1 MKLKSF
7 VAGALLAAAS
17 VSSFAA
23 DQLNIPVTLGVAT
36 GFSGLSLPGDGL
48 LSGGTDVLSFTGL
61 AAGVYNVQLNYSA
74 TNVNIQTASLN
85 GQAPVFIWGS
95 PFASLG
101 SFQISANSPF
111 TLTLGGTPTSASS
124 AFYNG
129 SITVTSAV
137 PEPEAYG
144 MLLGGLALLGVVARR
159 KAKKAA

>member
-17 VSSFAA
+17 VSAFAA

-48 LSGGTDVLSFTGL
+48 LSGGSDVLSFTGL
-61 AAGVYNVQLNYSA
+61 AAGLYNVQLNYSA

-101 SFQISANSPF
+101 SFQVSANSPF

-129 SITVTSAV
+129 SITVTAV
-137 PEPEAYG
+137 PEPETYG